1 MDYGLR
7 RDVAGRMFYGS
18 AEGLDRGGKDGVVV
32 ACWLHAMKI
41 SLRVAVHRLSNS
53 FLLSMGWNGFG
64 PIGAMAANP
73 CCLETWVLTGRR
85 LEFMD
90 ISQNARR
97 SYIELNGFHCTSA
110 SDSYA
115 GYSTYRVSSA
125 LPFVANGYDIAG
137 MGQKNFIC

>member
-85 LEFMD
+85 LELMD
-90 ISQNARR
+90 ISQNGRR
-97 SYIELNGFHCTSA
+97 SYIEPNGFHCTSA
-110 SDSYA
+110 SDSHARIFYLQ
-115 GYSTYRVSSA
+115 GFECSTVRCQWMPHWSLVS
-125 LPFVANGYDIAG
+125 
-137 MGQKNFIC
+137 